1 MAIFA
6 ETARNAVSTRNM
18 YRLNVKMSI
27 DINYQLS
34 IINSICRVVFEDSL
48 AQILDVNVGVYFGG
62 SDVLMT
68 K

>member
-1 MAIFA
+1 
-6 ETARNAVSTRNM
+6 M

-48 AQILDVNVGVYFGG
+48 AQILDVNVGVDFGG
-62 SDVLMT
+62 GDVLMA